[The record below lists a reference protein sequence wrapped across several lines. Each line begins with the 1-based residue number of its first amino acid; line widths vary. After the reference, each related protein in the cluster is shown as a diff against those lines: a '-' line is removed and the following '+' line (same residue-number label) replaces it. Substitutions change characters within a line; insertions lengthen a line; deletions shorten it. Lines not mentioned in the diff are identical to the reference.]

1 MKLYDTRFSGNCYK
15 VRLILNQ
22 IGQAY
27 EHFDIDIFEG
37 ESRTP
42 DFLKKNPNGRV
53 PVLELDNG
61 LCLAESNAILFYLA
75 EGTPLL
81 PAERLER
88 AEMLQWMFFEQYNH
102 EPNIAVARALT
113 LFAPATEE
121 NTSVI
126 KEKQEKGYDALDVME
141 GHLKAR
147 EYIAGANYS
156 IADIALYAY
165 THVAHEGGFDMT
177 RFENIRGWLER
188 VKDQPD
194 HISISHGYAAAS

>member
-1 MKLYDTRFSGNCYK
+1 
-15 VRLILNQ
+15 
-22 IGQAY
+22 
-27 EHFDIDIFEG
+27 
-37 ESRTP
+37 
-42 DFLKKNPNGRV
+42 
-53 PVLELDNG
+53 
-61 LCLAESNAILFYLA
+61 
-75 EGTPLL
+75 
-81 PAERLER
+81 
-88 AEMLQWMFFEQYNH
+88 MLQWMFFEQYNH

-121 NTSVI
+121 NAAVI

-165 THVAHEGGFDMT
+165 THVAQEGGFDMT